1 MPIATTESALI
12 TACQAALGN
21 TVRKVDS
28 LPGTWSMDLLRQ
40 VLQTAPAVY
49 VAFLGG
55 AAARGGEVATI
66 NARFAAYVCV
76 NHAQEPQRR
85 HGTAQVIGAYAMLV
99 RIVPALH
106 NLTVAGVGTLRLV
119 SIDNLFGELVQE
131 LGGAVYGVVLELPNL
146 AFEYTADLAGLDDFV
161 TFDAE
166 YDFTPADPTDNPI
179 GHDTVTLPQ

>member
-1 MPIATTESALI
+1 MTLTTTESALI
-12 TACQAALGN
+12 TACQAALGA
-21 TVRKVDS
+21 TVRKVGG

-55 AAARGGEVATI
+55 GAARGGEVATI

-85 HGTAQVIGAYAMLV
+85 HGTAQVIGAYDMLA
-99 RIVPALH
+99 RIVPVLH

-131 LGGAVYGVVLELPNL
+131 LGGAVYGVVLELPL
-146 AFEYTADLAGLDDFV
+146 AFEYTADLDSLDDFM